1 MIVWMDVPA
10 KLKGKWYFFLPES
23 NFKIDKRTQDID
35 TYPKE
40 LKYLL
45 KILEKVFEHGLWL

>member
-45 KILEKVFEHGLWL
+45 KIPEKVFEHGLWL